1 MYILSDILNPTIW
14 VADFE
19 IREPITT
26 LTDFMTALTCGFAY
40 YLLNSEKRIVKDLSF
55 TFFKLYFLCF
65 FIGMTSAAFLGHAFQ
80 AYLPKEVKMIGWFMS
95 AMGQLFLAL
104 GTMIFMKNLIKP
116 FLFKLFFLL
125 LLIQFS
131 IFIFLMIHPTFSD
144 FKIAQL
150 AASSVLIGFIFP
162 LFIIQFIK
170 TKSKGSK
177 LILFAII
184 YALFPALVFN
194 NQLSISN
201 WFNYHDISHVLMS
214 IYMILMYNGIR
225 KLEFKI
231 A

>member
-1 MYILSDILNPTIW
+1 MYILLDILNPTVW

-26 LTDFMTALTCGFAY
+26 LTDFMTALTCGFSY
-40 YLLNSEKRIVKDLSF
+40 YLLKSKKGIVKDPSF
-55 TFFKLYFLCF
+55 NFFRLYFLCF
-65 FIGMTSAAFLGHAFQ
+65 FIAMTCAAFLGHAFQ
-80 AYLPKEVKMIGWFMS
+80 AYLPKEVKIIGWCMS
-95 AMGQLFLAL
+95 AMGQFFLAL
-104 GTMIFMKNLIKP
+104 GTMMFMKKSIKP
-116 FLFKLFFLL
+116 FLFKLFFS
-125 LLIQFS
+125 LLILQFL
-131 IFIFLMIHPTFSD
+131 IFIFLMIHPMYSD

-150 AASSVLIGFIFP
+150 AASSLLIGFILP

-170 TKSKGSK
+170 TKSQGSK

-184 YALFPALVFN
+184 YALVPAFVFN

-214 IYMILMYNGIR
+214 IYMILMYKGIK

>member
-1 MYILSDILNPTIW
+1 
-14 VADFE
+14 
-19 IREPITT
+19 
-26 LTDFMTALTCGFAY
+26 
-40 YLLNSEKRIVKDLSF
+40 
-55 TFFKLYFLCF
+55 
-65 FIGMTSAAFLGHAFQ
+65 
-80 AYLPKEVKMIGWFMS
+80 
-95 AMGQLFLAL
+95 
-104 GTMIFMKNLIKP
+104 MKNLIKP
-116 FLFKLFFLL
+116 FLFELVFLL

-150 AASSVLIGFIFP
+150 ASSSVLIGFIFP

-184 YALFPALVFN
+184 FALFPALVFN